1 MKFLHQ
7 LTLLSLCAVLPLG
20 MVCPVHAEGEPPQA
34 RVYRAADDSPYQIRF
49 NRDIDFGLIT
59 RNIGE
64 DDFSWDS
71 GSDTFAL
78 LWDEGEFDAAVGR
91 GETCLLYT
99 SFWRRPGST
108 P

>member
-1 MKFLHQ
+1 
-7 LTLLSLCAVLPLG
+7 

-64 DDFSWDS
+64 DDFYWDS

-91 GETCLLYT
+91 GETAFTMTGEYGLPVKVPR
-99 SFWRRPGST
+99 SWRNFGTWDS
-108 P
+108 